1 MQADKSS
8 LEVHKRVRPLQII
21 APVLMVGS
29 RFGESGDKMIVL
41 SGRRRP
47 AVHRQ
52 IGVHT
57 DMNMCSVL
65 TNAKSGETCWK
76 TQ

>member
-1 MQADKSS
+1 MGGHRGAGRQVIAGSAQGGAAPK
-8 LEVHKRVRPLQII
+8 QII

-57 DMNMCSVL
+57 FMNMCSVL
-65 TNAKSGETCWK
+65 PDMKK
-76 TQ
+76 

>member
-1 MQADKSS
+1 MGGHRGAGRQVIAGSAQGGAAPK
-8 LEVHKRVRPLQII
+8 QII

-29 RFGESGDKMIVL
+29 RFGESGENMIVW
-41 SGRRRP
+41 SGRRKL

-57 DMNMCSVL
+57 VMNMCSVL
-65 TNAKSGETCWK
+65 TDRKN
-76 TQ
+76 